1 MGSCHSKVSPE
12 YEICHQCKSKIIKMN
27 NTIIC
32 SCCNIKLHQSC
43 YINHVQLTT
52 NHMTRCI
59 NCFAIGTLNYL
70 SSEINP
76 EYVLLQ

>member
-1 MGSCHSKVSPE
+1 MGICHSKVFPE
-12 YEICHQCKSKIIKMN
+12 NDVCHLCKCKMIKMN

-32 SCCNIKLHQSC
+32 SCCNIKLHYSC

-52 NHMTRCI
+52 NHTTRCT
-59 NCFAIGTLNYL
+59 NCFSIGTLNCL
-70 SSEINP
+70 STEINP